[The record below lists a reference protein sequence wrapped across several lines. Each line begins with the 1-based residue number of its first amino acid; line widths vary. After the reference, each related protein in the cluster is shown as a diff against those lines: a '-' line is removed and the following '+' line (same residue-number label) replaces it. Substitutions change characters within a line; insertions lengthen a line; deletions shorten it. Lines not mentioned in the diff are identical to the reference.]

1 MNNANASLAYSAQP
15 KLQTCVKSPMNTRED
30 LSMAYTPGI
39 AEVSKLI
46 QTNESAMFTHTFR
59 RQNLAVIS
67 DGSAV
72 LGLGNIGHKASYPV
86 MEGKAM
92 LFKRF
97 ADIDAI
103 PIVIGTQDSEEFIKT
118 VELIADSFGAINL
131 EDISAPRCFHIEEEL
146 KKRLQIPVM
155 HDDQHGTATVV
166 LAAILNAMELTGRT
180 ERSQIKVVISGA
192 GAAATAVIKL
202 LLNSGFSQ
210 IVVSDS
216 RGLINQQ
223 RTDLNPEKQWLAEHT
238 NPDQLAGNLQVGL
251 SGADIIVG
259 LSKGNILSSED
270 IRTMADLA
278 IVIAMA
284 NPTPEILPDIALAGG
299 AAVVATGRSDY
310 DNQVNNALV
319 FPGIF
324 KGAMQKRAPITPVM
338 QLAAAEAIREYH
350 HASLAINN
358 LLPSLLDEK
367 VHAFIAERVA
377 LAAKTFGQQ

>member
-103 PIVIGTQDSEEFIKT
+103 PIVINTQDPEEFIKT
-118 VELIADSFGAINL
+118 VGLIADSFGAINL
-131 EDISAPRCFHIEEEL
+131 EDISAPRCFYIEEEL

-180 ERSQIKVVISGA
+180 DRSQTKVVISGA

-324 KGAMQKRAPITPVM
+324 KGAMQKRAPITPAM

-350 HASLAINN
+350 HDVLAMNN

-377 LAAKTFGQQ
+377 LAAIPFGQ

>member
-1 MNNANASLAYSAQP
+1 
-15 KLQTCVKSPMNTRED
+15 
-30 LSMAYTPGI
+30 
-39 AEVSKLI
+39 
-46 QTNESAMFTHTFR
+46 
-59 RQNLAVIS
+59 
-67 DGSAV
+67 
-72 LGLGNIGHKASYPV
+72 
-86 MEGKAM
+86 
-92 LFKRF
+92 
-97 ADIDAI
+97 
-103 PIVIGTQDSEEFIKT
+103 
-118 VELIADSFGAINL
+118 
-131 EDISAPRCFHIEEEL
+131 
-146 KKRLQIPVM
+146 
-155 HDDQHGTATVV
+155 
-166 LAAILNAMELTGRT
+166 RT
-180 ERSQIKVVISGA
+180 ERSQTKVVISGA

-324 KGAMQKRAPITPVM
+324 KGAMQKR
-338 QLAAAEAIREYH
+338 
-350 HASLAINN
+350 
-358 LLPSLLDEK
+358 
-367 VHAFIAERVA
+367 
-377 LAAKTFGQQ
+377 